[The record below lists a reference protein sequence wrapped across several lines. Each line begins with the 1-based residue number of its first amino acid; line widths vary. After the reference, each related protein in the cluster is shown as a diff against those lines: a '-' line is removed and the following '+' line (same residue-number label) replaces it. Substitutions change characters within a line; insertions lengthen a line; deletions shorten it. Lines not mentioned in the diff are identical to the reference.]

1 MVDMTSYSG
10 SLEGLINNFP
20 TKHKEGFTT
29 PEIDDLLKSFPYIE
43 ISKFDDA
50 LVGNT
55 IMVKDGDHINYHC
68 DIITALKCGIENRV
82 INLSEWD

>member
-1 MVDMTSYSG
+1 MNNYSG
-10 SLEGLINNFP
+10 SLEGLVNNFP

-29 PEIDDLLKSFPYIE
+29 PEIDKLIQLFPDIE

-55 IMVKDGDHINYHC
+55 VMVKYGDHVNYKH
-68 DIITALKCGIENRV
+68 DILTALRCGIENRA